1 MARKVILFIAQSLDG
16 YIARTDGS
24 IDFLEFNR
32 THDDVDDA
40 YDRLMAGVDTVVMGR
55 TTYDQVVNELSPD
68 VYPYVDQES
77 YILTTHLDQPAIP
90 QRHFVNMSVV
100 DLVQQL
106 KNQPGKDI
114 WIIGGSSLLAPLIN
128 ADLIDSYQI
137 TIVPVL
143 IDSGIPLFTG
153 AIDQHVF
160 QLQSA
165 HKVNNFAYLTYLRTD
180 QHE

>member
-32 THDDVDDA
+32 THDDIDDA
-40 YDRLMAGVDTVVMGR
+40 YDQLMARIDTVIMGR

-68 VYPYVDQES
+68 VYPYDNQES
-77 YILTTHLDQPAIP
+77 YILTTHLDQPAMP
-90 QRHFVNMSVV
+90 KRHFVNMSVV

-106 KNQPGKDI
+106 QQQPGKDI

-143 IDSGIPLFTG
+143 IGSGIPLFTS

-160 QLQSA
+160 QLESA
-165 HKVNNFAYLTYLRTD
+165 RKVNNFAYLTYLRTN
-180 QHE
+180 QSE